1 MGILKVY
8 ILAILTG
15 FVTGLITIPYRW
27 MIEKSAYIRDM
38 IFNLNNPLYY
48 LILGFIGIYVIG
60 ILISKMVEDSP
71 LITGSGIPQARAQI
85 YGRIKV
91 KNPIKNLVFKFLGG
105 VSGISA
111 GYSLGREGPSV
122 QMGAL
127 IGETISQVFKV
138 DRVERK
144 YLIMS
149 GAGAGLSSAFTAPL
163 ASAIFIAEELQKYF
177 NSRLTIFS
185 FLGSIVSGY
194 MAAKFFVKN
203 DYLDIVVN
211 YPQNLNYFEYFYIC
225 IAFAIFISLVGKS
238 FSFLLIY
245 FQKLNRKIKISKYI
259 KIFFYTL
266 MVIVIGIFYK
276 DLTAG
281 GESFLIREGMIND
294 LSIGALI
301 FFIILKLLFTTL
313 SYSTG
318 FPGGI
323 FLPLLVIGGLSGKL
337 FGLILLYFNLIDINN
352 LGVFIFLGM
361 ASAFVVVVR
370 SPATGI
376 ILILE
381 MTWDFTLLPSMVIVA
396 GLAYTVSNL
405 LKVEPIYDLLYK
417 PLIENDDNDEVVELV
432 FEVGSES
439 YLIGEEIGKLEL
451 PGDLKIKSIERKGEF
466 IKTNDTTEIEK
477 NDIIGIPTKKRDIEK
492 FYDSLRSLAQE
503 N

>member
-15 FVTGLITIPYRW
+15 FITGLITIPYRW
-27 MIEKSAYIRDM
+27 LIEKSIYIRDL
-38 IFNLNNPLYY
+38 IFNMNNPTYY
-48 LILGFIGIYVIG
+48 LVLGFLVIYLIGVF
-60 ILISKMVEDSP
+60 ISKMVEDMP
-71 LITGSGIPQARAQI
+71 VITGSGIPQARAQI

-91 KNPIKNLVFKFLGG
+91 KNPIKGLILKFLGG

-111 GYSLGREGPSV
+111 GFSLGREGPSV

-203 DYLDIVVN
+203 DYLNIAIN
-211 YPQNLNYFEYFYIC
+211 YPENLNYFQYFYIC
-225 IAFAIFISLVGKS
+225 IAFAIFTSFVGKS

-245 FQKLNRKIKISKYI
+245 FQKLNGKIKISKYI

-266 MVIVIGIFYK
+266 MVVVIGVFFK

-281 GESFLIREGMIND
+281 GESFLIREGMVND

-337 FGLILLYFNLIDINN
+337 FGLILLYFNMIDVSN

-381 MTWDFTLLPSMVIVA
+381 MTWDFTLLPSMVIVV

-405 LKVEPIYDLLYK
+405 MGVEPIYDLLYK
-417 PLIENDDNDEVVELV
+417 PLIENDNNNEVIEMV

-439 YLIGEEIGKLEL
+439 YLIGEELEQLDL
-451 PGDLKIKSIERKGEF
+451 PGDLKIGSIERKGEL
-466 IKTNDTTEIEK
+466 IKIDGTTKIQK
-477 NDIIGIPTKKRDIEK
+477 NDIIGVPTKKGDIEK

>member
-15 FVTGLITIPYRW
+15 FITGLITIPYRW
-27 MIEKSAYIRDM
+27 LIEKSIYIRDL
-38 IFNLNNPLYY
+38 IFNTNNPIYY
-48 LILGFIGIYVIG
+48 LVLGFIAIYIIG
-60 ILISKMVEDSP
+60 ILISGMVSDMP
-71 LITGSGIPQARAQI
+71 VITGSGIPQARAQI
-85 YGRIKV
+85 YGRLKIKR
-91 KNPIKNLVFKFLGG
+91 PIKGLVLKFLGG

-111 GYSLGREGPSV
+111 GFSLGREGPSV
-122 QMGAL
+122 QMGAF
-127 IGETISQVFKV
+127 IGEAVAQVFKV

-149 GAGAGLSSAFTAPL
+149 GSGAGLSSAFTAPL

-203 DYLDIVVN
+203 DYLNIVIN
-211 YPQNLNYFEYFYIC
+211 YPENLNYFQYFYIC
-225 IAFAIFISLVGKS
+225 IAFAIFTSFVGKS
-238 FSFLLIY
+238 FSVLLIY
-245 FQKLNRKIKISKYI
+245 FQKLNNKIKVSKYI
-259 KIFFYTL
+259 KVFFYTL
-266 MVIVIGIFYK
+266 MVVTIGIFYK

-281 GESFLIREGMIND
+281 GESFLIREGMVND

-337 FGLILLYFNLIDINN
+337 FGLILLYFNIIEINN

-381 MTWDFTLLPSMVIVA
+381 MTWDFSLLPSMVIVV

-405 LKVEPIYDLLYK
+405 LGVEPIYDLLYK
-417 PLIENDDNDEVVELV
+417 PLIENDNNTEVVDLV
-432 FEVGSES
+432 FEVGNES
-439 YLIGEEIGKLEL
+439 YLIGEEVGAVDL
-451 PGDLKIKSIERKGEF
+451 PGNLKITSIERKGEL
-466 IKTNDTTEIEK
+466 IKVDKTTQIEK
-477 NDIIGIPTKKRDIEK
+477 SDIIGIPTKKIDIEK

>member
-15 FVTGLITIPYRW
+15 FITGVITIPYRW
-27 MIEKSAYIRDM
+27 LIEKSIYIRDL
-38 IFNLNNPLYY
+38 IFNMNNPSYY
-48 LILGFIGIYVIG
+48 LILGFLAIYLIGV
-60 ILISKMVEDSP
+60 LISKMVEEMP
-71 LITGSGIPQARAQI
+71 VITGSGIPQARAQI

-91 KNPIKNLVFKFLGG
+91 KNPVKGLILKFLGG

-111 GYSLGREGPSV
+111 GFSLGREGPSV

-203 DYLDIVVN
+203 DYLNIAIN
-211 YPQNLNYFEYFYIC
+211 YPENLNYFQYFYIC
-225 IAFAIFISLVGKS
+225 IAFAIFTSFVGKC

-245 FQKLNRKIKISKYI
+245 FQKLNGKIKISKYI

-266 MVIVIGIFYK
+266 MVVVIGVFFK

-281 GESFLIREGMIND
+281 GESFLIREGMVND

-337 FGLILLYFNLIDINN
+337 FGLILLYFNMIDISN

-381 MTWDFTLLPSMVIVA
+381 MTWDFTLLPSMVIVV

-405 LKVEPIYDLLYK
+405 MGVEPIYDLLYK
-417 PLIENDDNDEVVELV
+417 PLIENDNNNEVVEMV

-439 YLIGEEIGKLEL
+439 YLIGEELEQLDL
-451 PGDLKIKSIERKGEF
+451 PGDLKIGSIERKGEL
-466 IKTNDTTEIEK
+466 IKIDGTTKIQK
-477 NDIIGIPTKKRDIEK
+477 NDIIGVPTKKRDIEK

>member
-1 MGILKVY
+1 MGMLKVY
-8 ILAILTG
+8 ILAIFTGFLTG
-15 FVTGLITIPYRW
+15 IITIPYRW
-27 MIEKSAYIRDM
+27 VIEKSSYIRDM
-38 IFNLNNPLYY
+38 IFNLNNPKYY
-48 LILGFIGIYVIG
+48 LILGFLGIYIIGII
-60 ILISKMVEDSP
+60 ISKLVESVP

-85 YGRIKV
+85 YGRIKF
-91 KNPIKNLVFKFLGG
+91 KNPIKALVYKFIGG
-105 VSGISA
+105 ISGISA
-111 GYSLGREGPSV
+111 GFSLGREGPSV

-127 IGETISQVFKV
+127 IGEAVSQIFKV

-194 MAAKFFVKN
+194 MAAKFFIKN
-203 DYLDIVVN
+203 DYLDIAIN

-225 IAFAIFISLVGKS
+225 ISFAIFISLVGKS
-238 FSFLLIY
+238 FSVLLIY
-245 FQKLNRKIKISKYI
+245 FQKLNRKIKVSKYV
-259 KIFFYTL
+259 KVFFYTL
-266 MVIVIGIFYK
+266 MVVTIGVFYK

-281 GESFLIREGMIND
+281 GESFLIREGMVND

-337 FGLILLYFNLIDINN
+337 FGLVLLYFGVINPTN
-352 LGVFIFLGM
+352 MGVFIFLGM

-381 MTWDFTLLPSMVIVA
+381 MTSDFTLLPSMVIVGA
-396 GLAYTVSNL
+396 LAYTVSNL
-405 LKVEPIYDLLYK
+405 LNVDPIYDLLYK
-417 PLIENDDNDEVVELV
+417 PLIENDDNSEVVDLV
-432 FEVGSES
+432 FQVGKES
-439 YLIGEEIGKLEL
+439 YLLNKKVKDLDL
-451 PGDLKIKSIERKGEF
+451 PGNLKIGSIERDGVIIKINDETQLKIK
-466 IKTNDTTEIEK
+466 
-477 NDIIGIPTKKRDIEK
+477 DIIGIPSKKENIEK
-492 FYDSLRSLAQE
+492 FYDSLRTLSQE